1 MLVEGG
7 ITLIKKWIV
16 LVGFILFLLLITACS
31 SPITD
36 SSNRGIEENVEITS
50 ENIPEQSSKENI
62 LNNLRE
68 SPSNQIDAIIA
79 SNFPQVDLVME
90 DDSMAEIYATT
101 QFELNELSSL
111 LTEKVQPNE
120 VSEVV
125 DDSQMFIYPDYFVT
139 LKQSEA
145 DRNVLLIEVA
155 SETFVKRN
163 YSPNFLST
171 YFTIRMLDSLFGN
184 NWSSRRSQECVNG
197 DCYGGYTGGYYGGS
211 MSGTPKRGSSTYR
224 GGGPGAGK

>member
-1 MLVEGG
+1 M
-7 ITLIKKWIV
+7 
-16 LVGFILFLLLITACS
+16 
-31 SPITD
+31 PD
-36 SSNRGIEENVEITS
+36 SSNRGMEENMEIMA
-50 ENIPEQSSKENI
+50 EDIPEQSPKETI
-62 LNNLRE
+62 LNNLKE

-79 SNFPQVDLVME
+79 SNFPQVDVVME

-101 QFELNELSSL
+101 QFQLNELSTL

-139 LKQSEA
+139 LKLSEA
-145 DRNVLLIEVA
+145 DRDVLLIEVA

-163 YSPNFLST
+163 YSPSFLST

-184 NWSSRRSQECVNG
+184 NWSSRRSQECVNHG
-197 DCYGGYTGGYYGGS
+197 CYGGYTGGYYGGS
-211 MSGTPKRGSSTYR
+211 MSGTPNRGNSTYR